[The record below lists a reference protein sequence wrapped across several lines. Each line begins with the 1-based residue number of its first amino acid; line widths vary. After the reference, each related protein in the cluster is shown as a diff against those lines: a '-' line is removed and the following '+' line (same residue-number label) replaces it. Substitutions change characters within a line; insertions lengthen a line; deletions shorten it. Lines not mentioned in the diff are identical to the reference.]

1 MKCLLSPHNLL
12 AVYSSIKGTT
22 VSFKRKAD
30 NEINGYL
37 NDAGDLNHLVYQLI
51 FRQGLLNYFD
61 NPRLDSEQSQKCM
74 IYPWNIEI
82 ILESKS
88 WLAQILI
95 WKRPRYIWVVSMYEK
110 TNLAYCF
117 TFCSLIFLCL
127 MKVQK
132 PKLN

>member
-37 NDAGDLNHLVYQLI
+37 NDAGDLNHLVYQLT
-51 FRQGLLNYFD
+51 FRQGLLNYFV